1 MNNINKEN
9 NSEDIT
15 IIYNDQNPSYYN
27 IRLTFDKII
36 GNLATAT
43 LYKPFNEKQ
52 KEYKNILPTVI
63 KWSAE
68 YELKRNLAFINH
80 EKLLEL
86 YNKLV
91 DLNDEIGYEV
101 ETEIAEQLV
110 YWYWNLMVLRKSQIE
125 KKRGEN

>member
-52 KEYKNILPTVI
+52 KEYKNILPTII
-63 KWSAE
+63 KWSAD

-110 YWYWNLMVLRKSQIE
+110 YWYWNLMVRRKSQIE